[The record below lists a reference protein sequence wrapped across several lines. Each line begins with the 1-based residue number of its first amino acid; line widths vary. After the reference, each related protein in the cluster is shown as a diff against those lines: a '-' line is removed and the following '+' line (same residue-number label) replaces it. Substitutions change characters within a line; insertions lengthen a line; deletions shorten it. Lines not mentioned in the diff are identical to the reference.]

1 MSDVTIY
8 TKDYCGYCA
17 QAKTL
22 LQAKSVAF
30 TEIDVTHDPDLQAEM
45 MERSGRRTVPQ
56 IFVGGE
62 HVGGFD
68 DLAALD
74 ASGQLDPLL
83 AHDSGE
89 SDVAAQHHRVTIVGT
104 GPTGYTAAIHAARA
118 DPIAAEISGPLEGAP
133 GAITGMDNL
142 SAVQAGDEVVIDEI
156 FV

>member
-1 MSDVTIY
+1 MNDVTIY

-30 TEIDVTHDPDLQAEM
+30 TEIDVTHDPDLEAEM

-68 DLAALD
+68 DLVALD

-89 SDVAAQHHRVTIVGT
+89 SDIAAQHHRVIAQRLSRENASLAPDQPATPPRSSSGAKM
-104 GPTGYTAAIHAARA
+104 TA
-118 DPIAAEISGPLEGAP
+118 SGHVWTAP
-133 GAITGMDNL
+133 FWQGL
-142 SAVQAGDEVVIDEI
+142 
-156 FV
+156 F

>member
-1 MSDVTIY
+1 MNDVTIY

-30 TEIDVTHDPDLQAEM
+30 TEIDVTHDPDLEAEM
-45 MERSGRRTVPQ
+45 MFRPAHRSPDLYRSGRRTVPQ

-68 DLAALD
+68 DLVALD

-89 SDVAAQHHRVTIVGT
+89 SDIAAQHHRVIIVGT
-104 GPTGYTAAIHAARA
+104 GPAGYTAAI
-118 DPIAAEISGPLEGAP
+118 
-133 GAITGMDNL
+133 
-142 SAVQAGDEVVIDEI
+142 
-156 FV
+156 